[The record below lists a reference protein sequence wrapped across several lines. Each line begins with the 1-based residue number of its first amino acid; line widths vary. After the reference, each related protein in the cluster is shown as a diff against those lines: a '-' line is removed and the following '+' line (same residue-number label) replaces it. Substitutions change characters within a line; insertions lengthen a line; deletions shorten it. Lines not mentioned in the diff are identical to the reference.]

1 MLIINALRKGGI
13 MLDISIAIDGPAGA
27 GKSTIAKIIGNKLNI
42 MYINTGSMYRAVTL
56 MALKNNIEPYDIESL
71 KALINSMNISFNG
84 NNIIVNGKDLEED
97 IRMPIINNNVSKYAA
112 VEEVRELLVSMQQNI
127 SKKYNVVMDGR
138 DIGTVVL
145 KDAPYKFFITASA
158 EVRAKRRL
166 KELKEKGI
174 NINFRDVLKEIKERD
189 YIDSN
194 RKVNPLKQSKDA
206 ILIDTSNFTI
216 EEVVDKICTIIKKI
230 KKQS

>member
-1 MLIINALRKGGI
+1 MLN
-13 MLDISIAIDGPAGA
+13 ISIAIDGPAGA
-27 GKSTIAKIIGNKLNI
+27 GKSTIAKIIGKKLNI

-56 MALKNNIEPYDIESL
+56 MALENNIEPSDIESL
-71 KALINSMNISFNG
+71 KTLINSMDISFNG
-84 NNIIVNGKDLEED
+84 NNIIVNGKDLEEA

-127 SKKYNVVMDGR
+127 SKKYNVIMDGR

-166 KELKEKGI
+166 KELKEKHI
-174 NINFRDVLKEIKERD
+174 NIDFEDVLKEIKERD

-194 RKVNPLKQSKDA
+194 RKINPLKQSDDA

-216 EEVVDKICTIIKKI
+216 EEVVDKICTIIKRD
-230 KKQS
+230 

>member
-1 MLIINALRKGGI
+1 

-56 MALKNNIEPYDIESL
+56 IALKNNIEPYDIESL

-216 EEVVDKICTIIKKI
+216 EEVVDKICTIIKKD
-230 KKQS
+230 

>member
-1 MLIINALRKGGI
+1 MLN
-13 MLDISIAIDGPAGA
+13 ISIAIDGPAGA
-27 GKSTIAKIIGNKLNI
+27 GKSTIAKIIGKKLNI

-56 MALKNNIEPYDIESL
+56 MALENNIEPSDIESL
-71 KALINSMNISFNG
+71 KTLINSMDISFNG

-127 SKKYNVVMDGR
+127 SKKYNVIMDGR

-166 KELKEKGI
+166 KELKEKHI
-174 NINFRDVLKEIKERD
+174 HIDFEDVLKEIKERD

-194 RKVNPLKQSKDA
+194 RKINPLKQSEDA

-216 EEVVDKICTIIKKI
+216 EEVVDKICTIIKRD
-230 KKQS
+230 

>member
-1 MLIINALRKGGI
+1 M
-13 MLDISIAIDGPAGA
+13 DISIAIDGPAGA

-216 EEVVDKICTIIKKI
+216 EEVVDKICTIIKKD
-230 KKQS
+230 

>member
-1 MLIINALRKGGI
+1 MLN
-13 MLDISIAIDGPAGA
+13 ISIAIDGPAGA
-27 GKSTIAKIIGNKLNI
+27 GKSTIAKIIGKKLNI

-56 MALKNNIEPYDIESL
+56 MALENNIEPSDIESL
-71 KALINSMNISFNG
+71 KTLINSMDISFNG
-84 NNIIVNGKDLEED
+84 NNIIVNGKDLEEA

-127 SKKYNVVMDGR
+127 SKKYNVIMDGR

-158 EVRAKRRL
+158 EVRAERRL
-166 KELKEKGI
+166 KELKEKHI
-174 NINFRDVLKEIKERD
+174 NIDFEDVLKEIKERD

-194 RKVNPLKQSKDA
+194 RKINPLKQSEDA

-216 EEVVDKICTIIKKI
+216 EEVVDKICTILKRD
-230 KKQS
+230 

>member
-1 MLIINALRKGGI
+1 MN
-13 MLDISIAIDGPAGA
+13 ISIAIDGPAGA
-27 GKSTIAKIIGNKLNI
+27 GKSTIAKIIGKKLNI

-56 MALKNNIEPYDIESL
+56 MALENNIEPSDIESL
-71 KALINSMNISFNG
+71 KTLINSMDISFNG
-84 NNIIVNGKDLEED
+84 NNIIVNGKDLEEA

-127 SKKYNVVMDGR
+127 SKKYNVIMDGR

-166 KELKEKGI
+166 KELKEKHI
-174 NINFRDVLKEIKERD
+174 NIDFEDVLKEIKERD

-194 RKVNPLKQSKDA
+194 RKINPLKQSEDA

-216 EEVVDKICTIIKKI
+216 EEVVDKICTIIKRD
-230 KKQS
+230 

>member
-1 MLIINALRKGGI
+1 MLN
-13 MLDISIAIDGPAGA
+13 ISIAIDGPAGA
-27 GKSTIAKIIGNKLNI
+27 GKSTIAKIIGKKLNI

-56 MALKNNIEPYDIESL
+56 MALENNIEPSDIESL
-71 KALINSMNISFNG
+71 KTLINSMDISFNG
-84 NNIIVNGKDLEED
+84 NNIIVNGKDLEEA

-127 SKKYNVVMDGR
+127 SKKYNVIMDGR

-158 EVRAKRRL
+158 EVRAERRL
-166 KELKEKGI
+166 KELKEKHI
-174 NINFRDVLKEIKERD
+174 NIDFEDVLKEIKERD

-194 RKVNPLKQSKDA
+194 RKINPLKQSEDA

-216 EEVVDKICTIIKKI
+216 EEVVDKICTIIKRD
-230 KKQS
+230 

>member
-1 MLIINALRKGGI
+1 MN
-13 MLDISIAIDGPAGA
+13 ISIAIDGPAGA
-27 GKSTIAKIIGNKLNI
+27 GKSTIAKIIGKKLNL

-56 MALKNNIEPYDIESL
+56 MALENNIEPSDIESL
-71 KALINSMNISFNG
+71 KTLINSMDISFNG
-84 NNIIVNGKDLEED
+84 NNIIVNGKDLEEA

-127 SKKYNVVMDGR
+127 SKKYNVIMDGR

-158 EVRAKRRL
+158 EIRAKRRL
-166 KELKEKGI
+166 KELKEKHI
-174 NINFRDVLKEIKERD
+174 NIDFEDVLKEIKERD
-189 YIDSN
+189 YIDST
-194 RKVNPLKQSKDA
+194 RKINPLKQSEDA

-216 EEVVDKICTIIKKI
+216 EEVVDKICTIIKRD
-230 KKQS
+230 

>member
-1 MLIINALRKGGI
+1 MN
-13 MLDISIAIDGPAGA
+13 ISIAIDGPAGA
-27 GKSTIAKIIGNKLNI
+27 GKSTIAKIIGKKLNI

-56 MALKNNIEPYDIESL
+56 MALENNIEPSDIESL
-71 KALINSMNISFNG
+71 KTLINSMDISFNG
-84 NNIIVNGKDLEED
+84 NNIIVNGKDLEEA

-127 SKKYNVVMDGR
+127 SKKYNVIMDGR

-166 KELKEKGI
+166 KELKEKHI
-174 NINFRDVLKEIKERD
+174 NIDFEDVLKEIKERD

-194 RKVNPLKQSKDA
+194 RKINPLKQSKDA

-216 EEVVDKICTIIKKI
+216 EEVVDKICTIIKRD
-230 KKQS
+230 

>member
-1 MLIINALRKGGI
+1 

-97 IRMPIINNNVSKYAA
+97 IRIPIINNNVSKYAA

-216 EEVVDKICTIIKKI
+216 EEVVDKICTIIKKD
-230 KKQS
+230 

>member
-1 MLIINALRKGGI
+1 MLN
-13 MLDISIAIDGPAGA
+13 ISIAIDGPAGA
-27 GKSTIAKIIGNKLNI
+27 GKSTIAKIIGKKLNI

-56 MALKNNIEPYDIESL
+56 IALENNIEPSDIESL
-71 KALINSMNISFNG
+71 KTLINSMDISFNG
-84 NNIIVNGKDLEED
+84 NNIIVNGKDLEEA

-127 SKKYNVVMDGR
+127 SKKYNVIMDGR

-166 KELKEKGI
+166 KELKEKHI
-174 NINFRDVLKEIKERD
+174 NIDFEDVLKEIKERD

-194 RKVNPLKQSKDA
+194 RKINPLKQSEDA

-216 EEVVDKICTIIKKI
+216 EEVVDKICTIIKRD
-230 KKQS
+230 

>member
-216 EEVVDKICTIIKKI
+216 EEVVDKICNIIKKD
-230 KKQS
+230 

>member
-1 MLIINALRKGGI
+1 MN
-13 MLDISIAIDGPAGA
+13 ISIAIDGPAGA
-27 GKSTIAKIIGNKLNI
+27 GKSTIAKIIGDKLNL

-71 KALINSMNISFNG
+71 KALINSMDISFNG

-145 KDAPYKFFITASA
+145 KNAPYKFFITASA

-174 NINFRDVLKEIKERD
+174 NINFQDVLNEIKERD

-216 EEVVDKICTIIKKI
+216 EEVVDKICTIIKKD
-230 KKQS
+230 

>member
-1 MLIINALRKGGI
+1 MLN
-13 MLDISIAIDGPAGA
+13 ISIAIDGPAGA
-27 GKSTIAKIIGNKLNI
+27 GKSTIAKIIGKKLNLI
-42 MYINTGSMYRAVTL
+42 YINTGSMYRAVTL
-56 MALKNNIEPYDIESL
+56 MALENNIESSDIESL
-71 KALINSMNISFNG
+71 KTLINSMDISFNG
-84 NNIIVNGKDLEED
+84 NNIIVNGKDLEEA

-127 SKKYNVVMDGR
+127 SKKYNVIMDGR

-166 KELKEKGI
+166 KELKEKHI
-174 NINFRDVLKEIKERD
+174 NIDFEDVLKEIKQRD

-194 RKVNPLKQSKDA
+194 RKINPLKQSEDA

-216 EEVVDKICTIIKKI
+216 EEVVDKICTIIKRD
-230 KKQS
+230 

>member
-1 MLIINALRKGGI
+1 MLN
-13 MLDISIAIDGPAGA
+13 ISIAIDGPAGA
-27 GKSTIAKIIGNKLNI
+27 GKSTIAKIIGKKLNI

-56 MALKNNIEPYDIESL
+56 MALENNIEPSDIESL
-71 KALINSMNISFNG
+71 KSLINSMDISFNG

-127 SKKYNVVMDGR
+127 SKKYNVIMDGR

-166 KELKEKGI
+166 KELKEKHI
-174 NINFRDVLKEIKERD
+174 NIDFEDVLKEIKERD

-194 RKVNPLKQSKDA
+194 RKINPLKQSEDA

-216 EEVVDKICTIIKKI
+216 EEVVDKICTLIKRD
-230 KKQS
+230 

>member
-1 MLIINALRKGGI
+1 MLN
-13 MLDISIAIDGPAGA
+13 ISIAIDGPAGA
-27 GKSTIAKIIGNKLNI
+27 GKSTIAKIIGKKLNL

-56 MALKNNIEPYDIESL
+56 MALENNIEPSDIESL
-71 KALINSMNISFNG
+71 KTLINSMDISFNG
-84 NNIIVNGKDLEED
+84 NNIIVNGKDLEEA

-127 SKKYNVVMDGR
+127 SKKYNVIMDGR

-158 EVRAKRRL
+158 EIRAKRRL
-166 KELKEKGI
+166 KELKEKHI
-174 NINFRDVLKEIKERD
+174 NIDFEDVLKEIKERD
-189 YIDSN
+189 YIDST
-194 RKVNPLKQSKDA
+194 RKINPLKQSEDA

-216 EEVVDKICTIIKKI
+216 EEVVDKICTIIKRD
-230 KKQS
+230 

>member
-97 IRMPIINNNVSKYAA
+97 IRMPVINNNVSKYAA

-216 EEVVDKICTIIKKI
+216 EEVVDKICTIIKKD
-230 KKQS
+230 